1 MLHKEE
7 IGHLSMAGYK
17 HGRSGGSEGAEKVSP
32 LASQLQQVWMQTQM
46 PKVQKRSLTSV
57 PGVKSS
63 QHQQPLQHLPKFSIQ
78 GGRVEHNS
86 ALKSLS
92 SIFPEIGDMPEET
105 AKPMIYSVFEEGEE
119 LKPIPEEVR
128 EKRIQC
134 LELLFQNVS
143 LNENPSPC
151 SSKQVTT
158 RSISEPL
165 MGASS
170 AGFLSA
176 SGGIS
181 KPLTASHSFSGF
193 DHKEPLG
200 FVAPETATEYAD
212 LRLQASSTE
221 LAQDVVPEEK
231 SPLFSYLSD
240 ILMEEKVGE
249 GKCMFMEISAYQ
261 AMAKELG
268 DLISLDVPSPPFSG
282 E

>member
-1 MLHKEE
+1 
-7 IGHLSMAGYK
+7 MAGYK
-17 HGRSGGSEGAEKVSP
+17 HGRSGGSEGTEKVSP
-32 LASQLQQVWMQTQM
+32 LASQLQQIWMQTQM

-143 LNENPSPC
+143 LNENPSPR